1 MKKLTLL
8 VLTLFSTIVL
18 AQNNT
23 EIYLFDIKKIDKR
36 YQLTHKKNISSN
48 EGYDSQPHFYD
59 KNTVL
64 FSSTR
69 NGQTDIVKYD
79 IITGKKVFINN
90 TPQGGEYSPQRIPKS
105 NDVSAV
111 RLDNSGLQRFYQY
124 NIQTGESKEVIKDL
138 KVAYPFWHDHKTV
151 VSAVI
156 GEKNLEL
163 VVSNIKKQK
172 NHILDKNVG
181 RSFHR
186 IPNTNNV
193 SYINKENTTWE
204 IRSLNVSKLTSEK
217 VTDIDGKYEDICWLP
232 DGSILQAKKNEIIR
246 FDPTTKSWSSFYSF
260 ENTELRNISRII
272 VNPEGT
278 QIAIVAESSVLFPV
292 EKQLEYYNKRD
303 IDNFL
308 KYFSKDVKVYDYP
321 NTLQYTGRDEMRK
334 RYASFFANT
343 KDLNCTIVKRIVK
356 GSMVIDEES
365 IISNGRK
372 FNAVAIYEV
381 ENGKIIAVT
390 FL

>member
-23 EIYLFDIKKIDKR
+23 EVYLFDIKKIDKR

-138 KVAYPFWHDHKTV
+138 KVAYPFWHNHKTV

-193 SYINKENTTWE
+193 SYINKENSTWE
-204 IRSLNVSKLTSEK
+204 VRSLNVSKLTSEK

-308 KYFSKDVKVYDYP
+308 KYFSKDVKVYNYP